1 MTGCILLSAIF
12 AQKNHNIL
20 IKNQHNENNTI
31 VRLRQN
37 LSRLLDLLDSNG
49 QWPPKTVTVMVLLHE
64 INTHIFVAGWFVV
77 ARNQM
82 LDIECDQTMVVDSQ
96 CGVTEK

>member
-1 MTGCILLSAIF
+1 MVGGLP
-12 AQKNHNIL
+12 K
-20 IKNQHNENNTI
+20 
-31 VRLRQN
+31 
-37 LSRLLDLLDSNG
+37 
-49 QWPPKTVTVMVLLHE
+49 QWPQCEVLLHE
-64 INTHIFVAGWFVV
+64 INTHIFVARWFVV